1 MRNIIRSIGL
11 LLVMI
16 SFISTAY
23 ADVISPHRPHR
34 PHGPHGPHRPHGPHK
49 PHRPRIHDSTKRP
62 HTPVLKY
69 YEKRNAE
76 LTVLEKAD
84 DSLLILRVTLPGPC
98 KWSYIVDDQSTGTR
112 FESNTYDNVDFD
124 KETEEKVLKL
134 NLPPAGKMITF
145 RIKARFSLYAF
156 KETRFGPKL
165 YDDSKKEKLRY
176 VEHTYEL
183 NNENGRYIVKEI

>member
-1 MRNIIRSIGL
+1 MRNIIKSIGL

-16 SFISTAY
+16 SFVSTAY
-23 ADVISPHRPHR
+23 ADVISPH
-34 PHGPHGPHRPHGPHK
+34 GPHRPN
-49 PHRPRIHDSTKRP
+49 RPRRPQIHDSANHPR
-62 HTPVLKY
+62 TPVLKY
-69 YEKRNAE
+69 YEQRNAE
-76 LTVLEKAD
+76 LTISEKTND
-84 DSLLILRVTLPGPC
+84 PLFVLRVTLPGPC

-112 FESNTYDNVDFD
+112 FESNTFDNVDFD
-124 KETEEKVLKL
+124 KEIEEKLLKL
-134 NLPPAGKMITF
+134 SLPPAGKMITF

-183 NNENGRYIVKEI
+183 NNENGQYIVKEI